1 VTSEPNP
8 TLARL
13 AYNFRWAWD
22 TPTANLFQSLVPD
35 VWDRTHNPV
44 AVMSVANESPNTLAE
59 HADRLAGLDAVLEQ
73 YMTSPPLMQPTP
85 RVAYF
90 SAEFAITDCLPIYSG
105 GLGVLAGDHLK
116 AASDLG
122 LPMMAVGL
130 LYRYGYF
137 RQTID
142 VDGRQ
147 QEAYDRLD
155 PATIPLRPVLAAD
168 GVPLEIGVPFPGRT
182 VVARVWLAR
191 VGRVPLYL
199 LDTDVPRNRED
210 DRWITGDLYGGDSD
224 TRLRQEIVLG
234 IGGARLIQ
242 ALRALGLEV
251 APQVYHLNEGHS
263 AFVTIERAAERMR
276 TIGDGDF
283 FAAYRHVAQ
292 STAFTTHTPVA
303 AGNDS
308 FSPELIEAYLSDY
321 RQQLG
326 LTADEFMA
334 LGRRDSHDHGADF
347 SMTVLALRGTDAR
360 NAVSHLHGS
369 VSHRLWAGTGVGV
382 GNTPPRVE
390 MDAIT
395 NGVHTSTWTG
405 PEISRLLDQYL
416 GPWWRRYP
424 HRASIWARVL
434 VSDAQ
439 VLWAARNTQ
448 RERLLRY
455 IESSTDGA
463 VCVPTSVL
471 EQNPLVIGFARRF
484 ATYKRAGLVL
494 REPERIASLLT
505 NPSRPV
511 LLIFAGKA
519 HPRDEPGKLL
529 VQRIV
534 EASRDEMFGGH
545 IAFLPNYQ
553 TELARLLVQGSDI
566 WLNTPRRPMEASGTS
581 GMKATLNGAL
591 NVSELD
597 GWWDEAYLPGL
608 GWAIGAGL
616 STDLSEAD
624 RDEVEAAQLMDL
636 LENDIVPLFFKRT
649 ASGTPS
655 EWLKRVQRS
664 MAVFAATFSAH
675 RMVNDYAERI
685 YRPLASTRAVAVPRT
700 DMPWMDRLAA

>member
-1 VTSEPNP
+1 MKVASGDPEPHMPNTAEIVQP
-8 TLARL
+8 RIVSDSSLRVRKRRDNL
-13 AYNFRWAWD
+13 VPLLEQLVFNLRWSWNSD
-22 TPTANLFQSLVPD
+22 VRDLFQALAPEPWSK
-35 VWDRTHNPV
+35 THNPI
-44 AVMSVANESPNTLAE
+44 AVLKTAANDPDRLAE
-59 HADRLAGLDAVLEQ
+59 HAESILAQHGALEQ
-73 YMTSPPLMQPTP
+73 YMTSTP
-85 RVAYF
+85 RIKGVPRIAYF
-90 SAEFAITDCLPIYSG
+90 CAEFAIAESLPIYSG

-122 LPMMAVGL
+122 LPMVAVGL

-142 VDGRQ
+142 EDARQ
-147 QEAYDRLD
+147 REAYDRLD
-155 PATIPLRPVLAAD
+155 PATIPLLPVLAAD

-210 DRWITGDLYGGDSD
+210 DRWITGHLYGGDSD

-242 ALRALGLEV
+242 ALRTLGLEV

-292 STAFTTHTPVA
+292 TTAFTTHTPVA

-308 FSPELIEAYLSDY
+308 FSAELIEAYLSDY

-360 NAVSHLHGS
+360 NAVSQLHGS
-369 VSHRLWAGTGVGV
+369 VSHRLWAGTGVSV
-382 GNTPPRVE
+382 GNAPPRVE

-434 VSDAQ
+434 VADPH
-439 VLWAARNTQ
+439 VLWVARNTQ
-448 RERLLRY
+448 RQRLLRY
-455 IESSTDGA
+455 IESSTEGA
-463 VCVPTSVL
+463 MRVPTSVL

-494 REPERIASLLT
+494 REPERIAALLT

-511 LLIFAGKA
+511 
-519 HPRDEPGKLL
+519 
-529 VQRIV
+529 
-534 EASRDEMFGGH
+534 
-545 IAFLPNYQ
+545 
-553 TELARLLVQGSDI
+553 
-566 WLNTPRRPMEASGTS
+566 
-581 GMKATLNGAL
+581 
-591 NVSELD
+591 
-597 GWWDEAYLPGL
+597 
-608 GWAIGAGL
+608 
-616 STDLSEAD
+616 
-624 RDEVEAAQLMDL
+624 
-636 LENDIVPLFFKRT
+636 
-649 ASGTPS
+649 
-655 EWLKRVQRS
+655 
-664 MAVFAATFSAH
+664 
-675 RMVNDYAERI
+675 
-685 YRPLASTRAVAVPRT
+685 
-700 DMPWMDRLAA
+700 